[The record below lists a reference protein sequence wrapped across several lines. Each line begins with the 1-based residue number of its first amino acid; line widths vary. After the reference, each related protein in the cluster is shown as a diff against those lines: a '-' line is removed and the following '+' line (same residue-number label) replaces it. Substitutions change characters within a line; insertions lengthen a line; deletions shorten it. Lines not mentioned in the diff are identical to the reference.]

1 MRAVKPPNR
10 PISFVYVTGATWAA
24 AILIALAAPA
34 TAQDEATL
42 RSFFEGRRV
51 GVKIDM
57 PGTSDGVD
65 VQADSNRPI
74 DYQRYGDRLKTY
86 GASIKAGES
95 SIVTLVKVKRDLIEF
110 QLRGGGFGTFGDDSS
125 SYVHLPLVEM
135 SSREKELGKRIS
147 EETDS
152 RRRRELRRELDRLR
166 DARERENRRIEAQSR
181 ELEELKKERIARE
194 RLRGGSR
201 FNLRYAG
208 AVPPGIRPEEVMAA
222 LAEYVDFSTAG
233 LVPRTDADLGVIV
246 AESEPSA
253 DSLPRKGMMCLDAER
268 ALGKTVELWERR
280 EGVLRVTTLV
290 FVRGEQRITAEFVE
304 DVMVRYAITSR

>member
-10 PISFVYVTGATWAA
+10 TRSFARYATSATWSA

-51 GVKIDM
+51 GIKIDM

-125 SYVHLPLVEM
+125 SYVHLPLVDM
-135 SSREKELGKRIS
+135 SSREEELGRRIS

-152 RRRRELRRELDRLR
+152 RRRRELRRELAALR
-166 DARERENRRIEAQSR
+166 DARERENRRIEAQAK
-181 ELEELKKERIARE
+181 ELEELKKERIATE

-233 LVPRTDADLGVIV
+233 LVPRTDADLG
-246 AESEPSA
+246 AESKPSV
-253 DSLPRKGMMCLDAER
+253 DGLPRKGMMRLDAER
-268 ALGKTVELWERR
+268 ELGKTVGLWERR

>member
-1 MRAVKPPNR
+1 MRDSARLFSRLQSTQNPSP
-10 PISFVYVTGATWAA
+10 SG
-24 AILIALAAPA
+24 
-34 TAQDEATL
+34 
-42 RSFFEGRRV
+42 EGC
-51 GVKIDM
+51 
-57 PGTSDGVD
+57 
-65 VQADSNRPI
+65 
-74 DYQRYGDRLKTY
+74 
-86 GASIKAGES
+86 SI
-95 SIVTLVKVKRDLIEF
+95 
-110 QLRGGGFGTFGDDSS
+110 
-125 SYVHLPLVEM
+125 EM